1 MATKK
6 SKTTKS
12 AFIWFAND
20 ADGLSL
26 IDLLA
31 AGMFAFFLLTKVV
44 HLVLSIRYIQNPG
57 LITQMNVIMNDVNT
71 NMYYVIT
78 FYFVKKS
85 VDTTITKVGLFKA
98 GQYTNLNDAEAESSN
113 EHIINEDTSNLDETT
128 HV

>member
-44 HLVLSIRYIQNPG
+44 HLVLSIRYIQNPE